1 MPTRTSEAPKQFL
14 GVEAF
19 DETALETV
27 QSLSPPPGTNFCM
40 VQAQGNSLLWRPDG
54 ETPVEGESFVAL
66 PTETV
71 CIHQDT
77 PEDIRIVRG
86 SVGASAFV
94 AYYR

>member
-1 MPTRTSEAPKQFL
+1 MATQVAESSKQFL

-19 DETALETV
+19 PDLTTV
-27 QSLSPPPGTNFCM
+27 QALTPPPGTNFVM
-40 VQAQGNSLLWRPDG
+40 LQARGNWIIWTPDAS
-54 ETPVEGESFVAL
+54 TPAVGNGFHAL

-77 PEDIRIVRG
+77 PEDIRLIQG
-86 SVGASAFV
+86 SAGASAFV

>member
-1 MPTRTSEAPKQFL
+1 MPTQTNESPKQFL

-19 DETALETV
+19 SESDLETV
-27 QSLSPPPGTNFCM
+27 QSLTPPPGTNFCM
-40 VQAQGNSLLWRPDG
+40 VQAQGNSILWRPDG
-54 ETPVEGESFVAL
+54 ETPVDGEAFVAL

-77 PEDIRIVRG
+77 PEDIRITRG

-94 AYYR
+94 GYWR